1 MNEIDDV
8 RAADLVE
15 LQEWKSVNKGF
26 RYILNV
32 LDCFSKCAWSVPLK
46 DKKGGTVL
54 DAFKYIVVTSN
65 RKPMYICVDEGKEFY
80 NKDMT
85 AWLKDEN
92 ILRYSTHGEHKS
104 SNAERFN
111 RTLKE
116 RMWRRFTAENTRNWI
131 DMLDELLS
139 NYNNSYHNTIRM
151 RPVDASKKENES
163 EVWENLFRDEEH
175 ARKFNKFR
183 IGDTV
188 RISRIEGIFE
198 HGFLPNWSEQI
209 YKIHKITNS
218 TPVTYILE
226 DLQGEI
232 IGGSFYNKESQKT
245 SQEIFRIEKVIRKK
259 KINGIEHGLVK
270 WIGYSDKFNEWLP
283 VSKLQKNKLI

>member
-8 RAADLVE
+8 WAADLVE
-15 LQEWKSVNKGF
+15 LQEWKNVNKSY

-32 LDCFSKCAWSVPLK
+32 IDCFSKYAWSVPLK
-46 DKKGGTVL
+46 DKRGETVL
-54 DAFKYIVVTSN
+54 DAFKYIVETSN
-65 RKPMYICVDEGKEFY
+65 RKPMYIWVDEGKEFY

-104 SNAERFN
+104 AIAERFN

-131 DMLDELLS
+131 DMLDDLLS
-139 NYNNSYHNTIRM
+139 KYNNSYHSTIRM

-163 EVWENLFRDEEH
+163 DVWENLFKDDEH
-175 ARKFNKFR
+175 HKKSSKFK
-183 IGDTV
+183 IGETV
-188 RISRIEGIFE
+188 RISRIKGIFE

-209 YKIHKITNS
+209 YKIHKINNS
-218 TPVTYILE
+218 SPVTYILE
-226 DLQGEI
+226 DLQNEI
-232 IGGSFYNKESQKT
+232 IEGSFYNEELQKT
-245 SQEIFRIEKVIRKK
+245 SQEVFRIEKVLRKK

-283 VSKLQKNKLI
+283 VSKLQNIN

>member
-1 MNEIDDV
+1 MNEFDDV
-8 RAADLVE
+8 WAADLVE
-15 LQEWKSVNKGF
+15 LQEWKNANKGF

-32 LDCFSKCAWSVPLK
+32 IDCFSKYAWSVPLK
-46 DKKGGTVL
+46 DKKGETVL
-54 DAFKYIVVTSN
+54 DAFKYIVETSK
-65 RKPMYICVDEGKEFY
+65 RRPMYVWVDEGKEFY

-92 ILRYSTHGEHKS
+92 ITRYSTHGEHKS
-104 SNAERFN
+104 AIVERFN
-111 RTLKE
+111 RTHKE

-139 NYNNSYHNTIRM
+139 QYNNSYHNTIRM

-175 ARKFNKFR
+175 IKKSNKFK

-188 RISRIEGIFE
+188 RISRIKGIFE

-209 YKIHKITNS
+209 YKIHKINNS
-218 TPVTYILE
+218 IPVTYILK

-232 IGGSFYNKESQKT
+232 IVGSFYIEELQKT
-245 SQEIFRIEKVIRKK
+245 SQEVYRIEKVLRKK
-259 KINGIEHGLVK
+259 KINGIDHGLVK

-283 VSKLQKNKLI
+283 VSKLQNIN

>member
-8 RAADLVE
+8 WAADLVE
-15 LQEWKSVNKGF
+15 LQEWKNDNKGF

-32 LDCFSKCAWSVPLK
+32 IDCFSKYAWSVPLK
-46 DKKGGTVL
+46 DKKGETAL
-54 DAFKYIVVTSN
+54 DAFKYIVETSN
-65 RKPMYICVDEGKEFY
+65 RKPMYIWVDEGKEFY

-92 ILRYSTHGEHKS
+92 ITRYSTHGEHKS
-104 SNAERFN
+104 AIAERFN

-139 NYNNSYHNTIRM
+139 QYNHSYHNTIRM
-151 RPVDASKKENES
+151 RPVDASKKENEF

-175 ARKFNKFR
+175 AKKSNKFKV
-183 IGDTV
+183 GDSV
-188 RISRIEGIFE
+188 RISRIKGIFE

-209 YKIHKITNS
+209 YKIHKINNS
-218 TPVTYILE
+218 IPVTYILK
-226 DLQGEI
+226 DLQGELI
-232 IGGSFYNKESQKT
+232 VGSFYIEELQKT
-245 SQEIFRIEKVIRKK
+245 SQEVYRIEKVLRKK
-259 KINGIEHGLVK
+259 KINGIDHGLVK
-270 WIGYSDKFNEWLP
+270 WIGYCDKFNEWLP
-283 VSKLQKNKLI
+283 VSKLQNIN